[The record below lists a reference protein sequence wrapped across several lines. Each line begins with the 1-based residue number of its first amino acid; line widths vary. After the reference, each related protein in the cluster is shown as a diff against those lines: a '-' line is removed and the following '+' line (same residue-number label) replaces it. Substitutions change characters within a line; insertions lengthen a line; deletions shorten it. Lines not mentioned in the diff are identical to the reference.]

1 MAHLDNTIFGKLKGK
16 VGKVVYYTVNG
27 VTYIRS
33 QPEKIKNPRTPLQE
47 QQRNRLRDA
56 MIFYKTIH
64 HTPLKTIWQTATY
77 GQNITSANLFIK
89 MNIAAFF
96 GDGKVT
102 DYSKLHFSC
111 GNLPQSD
118 RFQARYFPET
128 EWVEVRWQTK
138 GCMHNRRYEDRL
150 MAVVMYEDDEFEII
164 ADSLTAPSRRE
175 EVARLPV
182 QTRHGSPRYVYC
194 FFAAPDG
201 RSYSNDIC
209 CSIDN

>member
-1 MAHLDNTIFGKLKGK
+1 
-16 VGKVVYYTVNG
+16 
-27 VTYIRS
+27 
-33 QPEKIKNPRTPLQE
+33 
-47 QQRNRLRDA
+47 
-56 MIFYKTIH
+56 
-64 HTPLKTIWQTATY
+64 
-77 GQNITSANLFIK
+77 
-89 MNIAAFF
+89 
-96 GDGKVT
+96 
-102 DYSKLHFSC
+102 
-111 GNLPQSD
+111 
-118 RFQARYFPET
+118 
-128 EWVEVRWQTK
+128 
-138 GCMHNRRYEDRL
+138 MHNRRYEDRL